1 MFHVKHYFLCKIVE
15 MKADVVYNENMI
27 DEWKKGEQNWVRQ

>member
-15 MKADVVYNENMI
+15 MKVDVVYNENMMMNG
-27 DEWKKGEQNWVRQ
+27 KKENKIG